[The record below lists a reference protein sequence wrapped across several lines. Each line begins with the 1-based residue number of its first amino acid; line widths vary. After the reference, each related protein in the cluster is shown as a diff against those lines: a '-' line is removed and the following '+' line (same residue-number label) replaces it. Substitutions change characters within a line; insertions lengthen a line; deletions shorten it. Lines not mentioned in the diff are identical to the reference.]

1 MKILLTGK
9 DGQVGRRLQR
19 TLAPLGEV
27 VAVGREVVDLAQP
40 DSIVRTVRAVK
51 PDLIV
56 NAAAYTAVDKAESE
70 PDLAHAINAVAPG
83 IMAEE
88 AGRLGAAIVHYSTD
102 YVFDGKK
109 ASPYDESDSPD
120 PTGVYGRTKLAGEQA
135 VQAVGAPY
143 LILRTSWVYDCSGKN
158 FLLTI
163 LRLAHDREELKVV
176 DDQTG
181 APTSSPLI
189 ANLTAQILQGG
200 NPVELLRH
208 QGGLYHLTAS
218 GQTTWYGFARAIVE
232 GDPRR
237 DKQRLQRLLPI
248 TTEEYPTAAR
258 RPAYSS
264 LNCAKL
270 SGTFGLSLTEWQV
283 GLGQVFQDMSS
294 NTEVN

>member
-1 MKILLTGK
+1 MKILLVGK

-40 DSIVRTVRAVK
+40 DSIVRTVRAVR

-70 PDLAHAINAVAPG
+70 PDLAHAVNAVAPG

-88 AGRLGAAIVHYSTD
+88 AGQLGAAIVHYSTD

-109 ASPYDESDSPD
+109 ATPYDETDSPA
-120 PTGVYGRTKLAGEQA
+120 PAGVYGRTKLAGEQA
-135 VQAVGAPY
+135 IQAVGTAH

-163 LRLAHDREELKVV
+163 LRLAHEREELKVV
-176 DDQTG
+176 NDQTG
-181 APTSSPLI
+181 APTPSALI
-189 ANLTAQILQGG
+189 ADVTAQIFREG
-200 NPVELLRH
+200 NPAELLHH

-218 GQTTWYGFARAIVE
+218 GQTTWYDFARAIVE

-237 DKQRLQRLLPI
+237 DRQRLQRLLPI
-248 TTEEYPTAAR
+248 TTDQYPTAAQ
-258 RPAYSS
+258 RPVYST
-264 LNCAKL
+264 LNCEKL
-270 SGTFGLSLTEWQV
+270 SATFDLSLMEWQM
-283 GLGQVFQDMSS
+283 GLKRVFQDMDC
-294 NTEVN
+294 EAEGK

>member
-1 MKILLTGK
+1 MKILLVGK

-19 TLAPLGEV
+19 TLTPLGEV

-40 DSIVRTVRAVK
+40 DSIVRTVRAVR

-70 PDLAHAINAVAPG
+70 PDLAHAVNAVAPG

-88 AGRLGAAIVHYSTD
+88 AGQLGAAIVHYSTD

-109 ASPYDESDSPD
+109 ATPYDETDSPA
-120 PTGVYGRTKLAGEQA
+120 PAGVYGRTKLAGEQA
-135 VQAVGAPY
+135 IQAVGTAH

-163 LRLAHDREELKVV
+163 LRLAHEREELKVV
-176 DDQTG
+176 NDQTG
-181 APTSSPLI
+181 APTPSALI
-189 ANLTAQILQGG
+189 ADVTAQIFREG
-200 NPVELLRH
+200 NPAELLHH

-218 GQTTWYGFARAIVE
+218 GQTTWYDFARAIVE

-237 DKQRLQRLLPI
+237 DRQRLQRLLPI
-248 TTEEYPTAAR
+248 TTDQYPTAAQ
-258 RPAYSS
+258 RPVYST
-264 LNCAKL
+264 LNCEKL
-270 SGTFGLSLTEWQV
+270 SATFDLSLMEWQM
-283 GLGQVFQDMSS
+283 GLKRVFQDMDC
-294 NTEVN
+294 EAEGK